1 MEQKVLNGFN
11 VKTLQATSE
20 YVKADKKEA
29 ERIRTENHQYFFIGL
44 PVNMSKYE
52 FPNNKKGMTDRQFR
66 QWVEENRPQ
75 TPYMSFVLFKIVK
88 FTPMGIA
95 GGIFTSPK
103 VVPTSLIVET
113 MDGRQMEAYQLYTET
128 YGRQVLRISDAVL
141 REVAKSFVHPKLNM
155 DNFHN
160 YSPPIWYAERG
171 EPDHVYV
178 NFGTCNA
185 DYIAREFANWKE
197 GKPKMK
203 AHFDSIFPRFEAA
216 QASQRAQQQ
225 NIETEKARYREELEK
240 AFGGGGNNA
249 SGYSIYACP
258 SCATKC
264 RVPVRGKKTEITC
277 PKCGRKFVVFC

>member
-1 MEQKVLNGFN
+1 MKVLNGFN

-75 TPYMSFVLFKIVK
+75 TRYMSFVLFKIVK

-128 YGRQVLRISDAVL
+128 YGRQVVRISDAVL
-141 REVAKSFVHPKLNM
+141 KEVAKKGQEQPKTNAGKESM
-155 DNFHN
+155 
-160 YSPPIWYAERG
+160 AE
-171 EPDHVYV
+171 EP
-178 NFGTCNA
+178 
-185 DYIAREFANWKE
+185 
-197 GKPKMK
+197 K
-203 AHFDSIFPRFEAA
+203 AAPEAA
-216 QASQRAQQQ
+216 QEAQEDTSEAPEVEEAQ
-225 NIETEKARYREELEK
+225 KAAPRTPQFYHLK
-240 AFGGGGNNA
+240 AFRKGRRSQAQRRQDIDG
-249 SGYSIYACP
+249 
-258 SCATKC
+258 
-264 RVPVRGKKTEITC
+264 RGR
-277 PKCGRKFVVFC
+277 GQALR